1 MNKKEKSAAR
11 KRTFR
16 SEQTDEAK
24 ADASAQ
30 FQARMTHRNQQSEE
44 EQEQRSEQAQARM
57 TPLRGNQTPAEQKQ
71 ATSLNSKARN
81 SKHWCISIC
90 EVNCAR
96 QLSSLHQVAEIHTLK
111 NTTRIPIGLIH

>member
-30 FQARMTHRNQQSEE
+30 LQARMTAHRNQQSEE
-44 EQEQRSEQAQARM
+44 EKDQARLSDNAARSVVRGKQSEEEKIEESEQAQS
-57 TPLRGNQTPAEQKQ
+57 QKKPA
-71 ATSLNSKARN
+71 
-81 SKHWCISIC
+81 W
-90 EVNCAR
+90 
-96 QLSSLHQVAEIHTLK
+96 
-111 NTTRIPIGLIH
+111 

>member
-30 FQARMTHRNQQSEE
+30 LQARMTAHRKQQSEE
-44 EQEQRSEQAQARM
+44 EKYQATLSNTSARFIA
-57 TPLRGNQTPAEQKQ
+57 RGDLTPAEQKE
-71 ATSLNSKARN
+71 ASDRDIARMT
-81 SKHWCISIC
+81 
-90 EVNCAR
+90 A
-96 QLSSLHQVAEIHTLK
+96 LSSQSA
-111 NTTRIPIGLIH
+111 G

>member
-30 FQARMTHRNQQSEE
+30 LQSRM
-44 EQEQRSEQAQARM
+44 AA
-57 TPLRGNQTPAEQKQ
+57 LRGKQTSAE
-71 ATSLNSKARN
+71 R
-81 SKHWCISIC
+81 
-90 EVNCAR
+90 
-96 QLSSLHQVAEIHTLK
+96 
-111 NTTRIPIGLIH
+111 